1 MKKLLLTFVG
11 ILIPWMGS
19 LSAQTYCA
27 AGPSSTFDSEITGVV
42 LNGTGASISQLSTA
56 CGTTGVQ
63 DFTAS
68 HVADLQINTSYS
80 LDVTMGTC
88 GGNYSGA
95 LAAWIDWNDDGD
107 FDDAGEEIGIVTG
120 SPATV
125 QTQTWT
131 FTVPANASLGLTRL
145 RVMQREGGSLT
156 TTTPCATFSWGAVE
170 DYGINVISP
179 TYCAAGPSSTL
190 DSEITGVVLVGA
202 VNSISQLST
211 ACGTTGVQDFT
222 ATHVADLIPNYSYD
236 LEVTMGTCGGSY
248 SGALAAWIDWN
259 IDGDFDDAGEEIG
272 VITGSPITVQT
283 WNFSVPAGAVIG
295 STTRMRVMQRESG
308 SLTTTTPCATFTWGA
323 VEDYSISIVA
333 PPSCATPS
341 LLTATPAATSVDL
354 TWDGGANYYIIE
366 YGVSGFTPGTGD
378 TVWSYTLSEQIT
390 GLQPATDYDFKIT
403 AYCTIGASPTSGNI
417 SATTSCVSYQ
427 VSWSEGFESWG
438 ASGTAVVP
446 ACWSGIKTS
455 TFGFGWT
462 IDQGGTASSGTGPS
476 TGNMGDWYLYLET
489 SGGAL
494 GSQSFAELPPLDL
507 SSVSSPILRFYYHMF
522 GASMGTLSVEV
533 STNSGL
539 NWSVV
544 ETITGQQSS
553 SNFDSYTLKDVSL
566 ANYIS
571 PNTLIRFVGERGISY
586 TGDMAID
593 DIYVGDCP
601 PATDVAISSVGNS
614 TTISWTSSSGDNK
627 LEYGP
632 TGFTQ
637 GTGTQVSPATSPVIL
652 TGLQGSTTYDVYIQ
666 DSCSATSVTWAG
678 PYTFTTPQ
686 SLVSLPY
693 AEGFETT
700 SGDWL
705 FSGTNSSWEHGAPTG
720 TVISAASQGSKA
732 WATNLDGV
740 YNNNE
745 NSTLTTP
752 YFDNSSGTFDL
763 VYEFDMALA
772 TENNYDET
780 WVEYSFNDTLWT
792 KLTAGAISENWYNDL
807 GNQWW
812 EGDSDP
818 SWTKR
823 LAVIPNSA
831 GEVVHI
837 RHQFSSDGSV
847 QREGI
852 GLDEVNAYEI
862 PCEFPVMDLTVDT
875 VTSSSFSMSWK
886 SNATAWEIETG
897 PIGFGQATG
906 VGTITAYTN
915 DSVTIS
921 INACDSIDIYI
932 RATCGATNGDWVGP
946 LTVGA
951 LCEYDIKLNQLYV
964 DVNTCG
970 DSATAV
976 YAVVENKGMFDA
988 IGFPVNTD
996 VTGGLSATLSATYS
1010 DTLSVGESDSIMV
1023 GTFNSY
1029 AGGVGVN
1036 IVGYSQLANDQYGTN
1051 DSIAINNVGYIGPNP
1066 LVQAND
1072 TICLTDAYGVLYA
1085 EPIAG
1090 LRYGWYAST
1099 TDTVPTHIGDS
1110 LIVANPGQKT
1120 WYLGYEDPLAFID
1133 NGGIG
1138 SFGNGGDGHTFSVLP
1153 NENLTITGFD
1163 VQMYTAAG
1171 TSVDVVVS
1179 YIQDTADATNSLIDS
1194 LWTLN
1199 DTVTVLS
1206 AGNGQATYVGLLNP
1220 LSFNQGTMYGIKFEE
1235 IGGDIYAHQSFGTPP
1250 QVYASYPEADIY
1262 WGYEYYPGTSTIFYS
1277 RVPHG
1282 KIYIDAGDACS
1293 DSLVPVS
1300 IEIYADTAQ
1309 ADFNFTIGADGYS
1322 VFFDATSSV
1331 GNVYTWDFGDG
1342 TTGSGDTITH
1352 VFADSV
1358 DVYAIC
1364 LFVDDTVC
1372 MTTDMYCDGLVTTVG
1387 IEEGVL
1393 SSNIELFPNPTTGN
1407 FSVVFN
1413 TSIESN
1419 YTIEVVDSRGRK
1431 ISSMSGTSS
1440 YGDNTISFDTELSN
1454 GVYLVRTILDG
1465 ETAVSRLVVRN

>member
-56 CGTTGVQ
+56 CGTAGVQ

-88 GGNYSGA
+88 GGNYPGA

-145 RVMQREGGSLT
+145 RVMQRESGSLT
-156 TTTPCATFSWGAVE
+156 STTPCATFTWGAVE

-179 TYCAAGPSSTL
+179 TYCAAGPSSTF

-211 ACGTTGVQDFT
+211 ACGTAGVQDFT
-222 ATHVADLIPNYSYD
+222 ATHVADLVPNYSYD

-248 SGALAAWIDWN
+248 PGALAAWIDWN

-272 VITGSPITVQT
+272 VITGSPTTVQT
-283 WNFSVPAGAVIG
+283 WNFTVPAGAVIG
-295 STTRMRVMQRESG
+295 STTRMRVMQREG
-308 SLTTTTPCATFTWGA
+308 GTLTSTTPCATFTWGA

-417 SATTSCVSYQ
+417 SATTSCVANQ

-455 TFGFGWT
+455 TSGFGWT
-462 IDQGGTASSGTGPS
+462 IDQGGTGSSGTGPS

-522 GASMGTLSVEV
+522 GATMGTLSVEV

-571 PNTLIRFVGERGISY
+571 PNTLIRFVGERGSSF

-601 PATDVAISSVGNS
+601 PATNVAISSVGNS
-614 TTISWTSSSGDNK
+614 TTISWTSSSSDNK

-637 GTGTQVSPATSPVIL
+637 GTGTQVSPATSPAIL

-693 AEGFETT
+693 AEGFESS

-705 FSGTNSSWEHGAPTG
+705 VNGSGPASWEHGAPIG
-720 TVISAASQGSKA
+720 TVISSASQGSKA
-732 WATNLDGV
+732 WVTNLDGV

-745 NSTLTTP
+745 FSNVTTP
-752 YFDNSSGTFDL
+752 YFDNSNGTFDV

-772 TENNYDET
+772 TENNFDET

-792 KLTAGAISENWYNDL
+792 KLLASNGSLAWYNDAL
-807 GNQWW
+807 NQWW
-812 EGDSDP
+812 EGDTDP
-818 SWTKR
+818 SWTLR
-823 LAVIPNSA
+823 RAIIPNSA
-831 GEVVHI
+831 GEIVHV
-837 RHQFSSDGSV
+837 RHVFSSDASV

-852 GLDEVNAYEI
+852 GIDEVAAYEI
-862 PCEFPVMDLTVDT
+862 PCEFPVMNLTVDT
-875 VTSSSFSMSWK
+875 VTSSSFSLSWT

-921 INACDSIDIYI
+921 INACDSIDIYV

-988 IGFPVNTD
+988 VGFPVNTD

-1029 AGGVGVN
+1029 AGAVGVN
-1036 IVGYSQLANDQYGTN
+1036 IVGYSQLANDQYGAN
-1051 DSIAINNVGYIGPNP
+1051 DSIALNNVGYIGPNP

-1072 TICLTDAYGVLYA
+1072 TICSTDAYGVLYA

-1110 LIVANPGQKT
+1110 LIVTNPGQKT
-1120 WYLGYEDPLAFID
+1120 WYLGYEDPLAYTETFFAAN
-1133 NGGIG
+1133 NGG
-1138 SFGNGGDGHTFSVLP
+1138 SYGNAFSVLP
-1153 NENLTITGFD
+1153 TSTLVINAFDINTGA
-1163 VQMYTAAG
+1163 AAG
-1171 TSVDVVVS
+1171 TNINVYVE
-1179 YIQDTADATNSLIDS
+1179 YL
-1194 LWTLN
+1194 L
-1199 DTVTVLS
+1199 DTVDASNNAATTGWIVHDTISVVASGYQNPTNVPLS
-1206 AGNGQATYVGLLNP
+1206 APLVLPANQMSGLRIGSSSGLSYTNGTVV
-1220 LSFNQGTMYGIKFEE
+1220 
-1235 IGGDIYAHQSFGTPP
+1235 GTPL
-1250 QVYASYPEADIY
+1250 VTDSKMTIY
-1262 WGYEYYPGTSTIFYS
+1262 QGWGLTGSFSPRNWNGRIYY
-1277 RVPHG
+1277 
-1282 KIYIDAGDACS
+1282 DAGGACS
-1293 DSLVPVS
+1293 DSLVPVT

-1372 MTTDMYCDGLVTTVG
+1372 MTSDMYCDGLVTTVG

-1454 GVYLVRTILDG
+1454 GVYVVRTILDG
-1465 ETAVSRLVVRN
+1465 EIAVSRLVVRN